1 MLDRNI
7 MVLNYF
13 FIYLVD
19 QLGEIEEEEEMK
31 SDDED
36 NANNTKEGD
45 PFE

>member
-36 NANNTKEGD
+36 NANNTKEGE
-45 PFE
+45 PFD

>member
-13 FIYLVD
+13 FINLVD

-36 NANNTKEGD
+36 NANNTKEGE
-45 PFE
+45 PFD

>member
-36 NANNTKEGD
+36 NANNTKEGE

>member
-1 MLDRNI
+1 

-13 FIYLVD
+13 FINLVD

-36 NANNTKEGD
+36 NANNTKEGE
-45 PFE
+45 PFD

>member
-1 MLDRNI
+1 

-36 NANNTKEGD
+36 NANNTKEGE

>member
-13 FIYLVD
+13 FIYIVD

-36 NANNTKEGD
+36 NANNTKEGE

>member
-1 MLDRNI
+1 

-36 NANNTKEGD
+36 NANNTKEGE
-45 PFE
+45 PFD

>member
-7 MVLNYF
+7 MVLIYF

-36 NANNTKEGD
+36 NANNTKEGE
-45 PFE
+45 PFD